1 MSSEN
6 IPSLRTIESA
16 IELIDVKK
24 DQLKK
29 AFEDLPATSLHL
41 SSFSISWPDLDAHFT
56 AVQNSV
62 TQRFRIL
69 HSRESLRNPIDG
81 VPVSKPALCSTQSP
95 ALKQGEPPAPNPLTE
110 QDRFDSVTDSVVN
123 EPLNQRVPLNVEKPS
138 SSNSVGLQSDG
149 SVPPSGHIDSVVTR
163 PELKDFCERMDGKGL
178 RKYIYDLVKERD
190 AIRME
195 LPCALKSAADPGAM
209 VLDALEGF
217 YTENSQSEDDTEPG
231 LLELR
236 RVCVV
241 LLEQL
246 IETGTS
252 INEDVRE
259 RAKKLALEWKGKVR
273 LLKDNSLETLA
284 FLHLVATYSLGPLV
298 DKEELVD
305 HFFTIAQLRQAT
317 VLCRSIGIGD
327 KIHDLIQKL
336 LDDGKQ
342 LLAVKFIF
350 EFGLAEKFPPGPLL
364 EEYLEETKRHAM
376 QVCEKGNNSL
386 KSQNIATDSDRE
398 IGALK
403 SVIKIIEEHNLET
416 EYSLEPLQKCVE
428 QFEKQQA
435 DRKAPATP
443 AAFKLKQQQAIQKAC
458 ELVAQQAKRKR
469 EKQVPGKQQQSGNK
483 HPKTTASVVR
493 AVPSSSAAGTTP
505 VILPFQQVHL
515 HPEGLWPD
523 HSAAYLRS
531 PAVPFGFPGSIPANP
546 YAGPSAPMYGL
557 AGAPMGFPLN
567 PNLASRLYNYDR
579 RPSYGTYS
587 LPPQYRPSSHRQ

>member
-29 AFEDLPATSLHL
+29 AFEDLPANSLHL
-41 SSFSISWPDLDAHFT
+41 FSFSISWPLLDAHFT
-56 AVQNSV
+56 AIQNSV
-62 TQRFRIL
+62 TQRLHIL
-69 HSRESLRNPIDG
+69 HSRESLRNPIDD
-81 VPVSKPALCSTQSP
+81 VPVSK
-95 ALKQGEPPAPNPLTE
+95 QGDPPAPNPLTE
-110 QDRFDSVTDSVVN
+110 QDTDSMVN
-123 EPLNQRVPLNVEKPS
+123 QPLNQRVPLNVEKPS
-138 SSNSVGLQSDG
+138 SS
-149 SVPPSGHIDSVVTR
+149 

-178 RKYIYDLVKERD
+178 RKYIYDRVKERD

-195 LPCALKSAADPGAM
+195 LPGALKSAADPGAM
-209 VLDALEGF
+209 VLDAMEGF

-246 IETGTS
+246 IETGIS

-327 KIHDLIQKL
+327 KVHDLIQKL

-350 EFGLAEKFPPGPLL
+350 EFGLVEKFPPGPLL
-364 EEYLEETKRHAM
+364 EKYLEETKRHAM

-386 KSQNIATDSDRE
+386 KSQNIATDSERE

-416 EYSLEPLQKCVE
+416 EYSLEPLQKCIE
-428 QFEKQQA
+428 QLEKQQA
-435 DRKAPATP
+435 DRKAAATP
-443 AAFKLKQQQAIQKAC
+443 AAFKLKQQKAVQKAR
-458 ELVAQQAKRKR
+458 ELVARQAKRKR
-469 EKQVPGKQQQSGNK
+469 EKQVTGTQQQSGNK

-493 AVPSSSAAGTTP
+493 AVSSSSAAGTTP

-515 HPEGLWPD
+515 HPAGLWPI

-531 PAVPFGFPGSIPANP
+531 P
-546 YAGPSAPMYGL
+546 APMYGL
-557 AGAPMGFPLN
+557 AGAPMSFP
-567 PNLASRLYNYDR
+567 
-579 RPSYGTYS
+579 
-587 LPPQYRPSSHRQ
+587 

>member
-16 IELIDVKK
+16 IKLIDVKK

-29 AFEDLPATSLHL
+29 AFDDLQANSLHL
-41 SSFSISWPDLDAHFT
+41 STFSISWSDLDSHFT
-56 AVQNSV
+56 AIQNSV

-69 HSRESLRNPIDG
+69 DSRESLRNPIDV
-81 VPVSKPALCSTQSP
+81 VPVSKHTPCSTQSP
-95 ALKQGEPPAPNPLTE
+95 ASKQGDPPAPNPLTE
-110 QDRFDSVTDSVVN
+110 QDRVESVTDSVVN
-123 EPLNQRVPLNVEKPS
+123 RPLNQLVPLDVEKPS

-163 PELKDFCERMDGKGL
+163 PELKNFCERMDGKGL
-178 RKYIYDLVKERD
+178 RKYIYDRVKERD

-195 LPCALKSAADPGAM
+195 LPRALKSAADPGAM
-209 VLDALEGF
+209 VLDAMEGF
-217 YTENSQSEDDTEPG
+217 YTENSKLKDDTEPG
-231 LLELR
+231 LLGLR

-246 IETGTS
+246 METGIS
-252 INEDVRE
+252 INEKVRE

-273 LLKDNSLETLA
+273 VLKDNSLETLA
-284 FLHLVATYSLGPLV
+284 FLHLVATYGLGPMV

-305 HFFTIAQLRQAT
+305 YFFAIANLRQAT
-317 VLCRSIGIGD
+317 ALCRSIGLGE
-327 KIHDLIQKL
+327 KNHDLIQKL

-350 EFGLAEKFPPGPLL
+350 EFGLAEKFPPRPLL
-364 EEYLEETKRHAM
+364 DEYLEETKRHAM
-376 QVCEKGNNSL
+376 QVCEKGKNSL
-386 KSQNIATDSDRE
+386 KSQNIAADRE

-416 EYSLEPLQKCVE
+416 EYSLEPLQKCIE
-428 QFEKQQA
+428 QLEKQQA

-443 AAFKLKQQQAIQKAC
+443 AAFKLPPQEAARKVRK
-458 ELVAQQAKRKR
+458 LLAQQAKRKM
-469 EKQVPGKQQQSGNK
+469 QVPGKQQQSGNK
-483 HPKTTASVVR
+483 HPKTTASVVH
-493 AVPSSSAAGTTP
+493 AVPSLSAAGTTS
-505 VILPFQQVHL
+505 VIHPFQQAHL
-515 HPEGLWPD
+515 QPAGLLPN

-531 PAVPFGFPGSIPANP
+531 PAVPFGFPGSTPAANP

-557 AGAPMGFPLN
+557 AGAPTGFPSN
-567 PNLASRLYNYDR
+567 PNPASHLYNNDW
-579 RPSYGTYS
+579 RPTYGTYG
-587 LPPQYRPSSHRQ
+587 LPPQYRPSYHRQ

>member
-1 MSSEN
+1 
-6 IPSLRTIESA
+6 
-16 IELIDVKK
+16 
-24 DQLKK
+24 
-29 AFEDLPATSLHL
+29 
-41 SSFSISWPDLDAHFT
+41 
-56 AVQNSV
+56 
-62 TQRFRIL
+62 
-69 HSRESLRNPIDG
+69 
-81 VPVSKPALCSTQSP
+81 
-95 ALKQGEPPAPNPLTE
+95 
-110 QDRFDSVTDSVVN
+110 
-123 EPLNQRVPLNVEKPS
+123 
-138 SSNSVGLQSDG
+138 
-149 SVPPSGHIDSVVTR
+149 
-163 PELKDFCERMDGKGL
+163 
-178 RKYIYDLVKERD
+178 
-190 AIRME
+190 
-195 LPCALKSAADPGAM
+195 M
-209 VLDALEGF
+209 VLDAMEGF
-217 YTENSQSEDDTEPG
+217 YTENSQSEDDKEPG

-317 VLCRSIGIGD
+317 VLCWSIGIGD
-327 KIHDLIQKL
+327 KIHGIDLIQKL

-350 EFGLAEKFPPGPLL
+350 EFGLAEKFSPGPLL

-428 QFEKQQA
+428 QLEKQQA
-435 DRKAPATP
+435 DRKAAATP
-443 AAFKLKQQQAIQKAC
+443 AAFKLKQQKAVQK
-458 ELVAQQAKRKR
+458 AKRKR
-469 EKQVPGKQQQSGNK
+469 EKQVPGMQQQSGNK

-493 AVPSSSAAGTTP
+493 AVPSSGTTP

-515 HPEGLWPD
+515 HPAGLWPI

-531 PAVPFGFPGSIPANP
+531 P
-546 YAGPSAPMYGL
+546 APMYGL
-557 AGAPMGFPLN
+557 AGAPMSFPLN
-567 PNLASRLYNYDR
+567 PNLASHLYNHDW
-579 RPSYGTYS
+579 RPTYGTYG
-587 LPPQYRPSSHRQ
+587 LPPQYHPSYHRR

>member
-29 AFEDLPATSLHL
+29 AFEDLPANSLHL
-41 SSFSISWPDLDAHFT
+41 FSFSISWPLLDAHFT
-56 AVQNSV
+56 AIQNSV
-62 TQRFRIL
+62 TQRLHIL
-69 HSRESLRNPIDG
+69 HSRESLRNPIDD
-81 VPVSKPALCSTQSP
+81 VPVSK
-95 ALKQGEPPAPNPLTE
+95 QGDPPAPNPLTE
-110 QDRFDSVTDSVVN
+110 QDTDSMVN
-123 EPLNQRVPLNVEKPS
+123 QPLNQRVPLNVEKPS
-138 SSNSVGLQSDG
+138 SS
-149 SVPPSGHIDSVVTR
+149 

-178 RKYIYDLVKERD
+178 RKYIYDRVKERD

-195 LPCALKSAADPGAM
+195 LPGALKSAADPGAM
-209 VLDALEGF
+209 VLDAMEGF

-246 IETGTS
+246 IETGIS

-327 KIHDLIQKL
+327 KVHADCFVMNPLFRLKEFLSIEVLISSDEYGLDLCVADLIQKL

-350 EFGLAEKFPPGPLL
+350 EFGLVEKFPPGPLL
-364 EEYLEETKRHAM
+364 EKYLEETKRHAM

-386 KSQNIATDSDRE
+386 KSQNIATDSERE

-416 EYSLEPLQKCVE
+416 EYSLEPLQKCIE
-428 QFEKQQA
+428 QLEKQQA
-435 DRKAPATP
+435 DRKAAATP
-443 AAFKLKQQQAIQKAC
+443 AAFKLKQQKAVQKAR
-458 ELVAQQAKRKR
+458 ELVARQAKRKR
-469 EKQVPGKQQQSGNK
+469 EKQVTGTQQQSGNK

-493 AVPSSSAAGTTP
+493 AVSSSSAAGTTP

-515 HPEGLWPD
+515 HPAGLWPI

-531 PAVPFGFPGSIPANP
+531 P
-546 YAGPSAPMYGL
+546 APMYGL
-557 AGAPMGFPLN
+557 AGAPMSFP
-567 PNLASRLYNYDR
+567 
-579 RPSYGTYS
+579 
-587 LPPQYRPSSHRQ
+587 